1 MNKRGIGLM
10 SLILLFGGIAC
21 SSTSEATTPEKSP
34 PTATTEPSG
43 KGGRTKIYENRA
55 AHFKLQYPADWVSQ
69 TDPDYVLVLA
79 PPGTSDGDKNNR
91 VTVDVPDLPPHLP
104 GMITIGKVKS
114 GYLDDLRKRL
124 KNMKVTEDSQQSIPK
139 AKAERVVVTGKENG
153 QDRTIPALLMI
164 HSERVYIIR
173 ADTETKN
180 APQAKA
186 VWEEMIST
194 LQWTK

>member
-43 KGGRTKIYENRA
+43 KGAQTKIYENRA